1 MLALLER
8 NACEVGISHNLGE
21 DRVQEDR
28 QELVGIERHWS
39 IASNRTLLGRGGL
52 FVERFLEKE
61 KKGQVRRVGRS
72 RKRESGL
79 QVPGSLLGRDGSVS
93 GAGRVGC
100 LLTTGKLRCFHW

>member
-8 NACEVGISHNLGE
+8 NAREVGLSDNLGE

-28 QELVGIERHWS
+28 QELVGIERHRS
-39 IASNRTLLGRGGL
+39 ISSDRLYRVRAACSWRD
-52 FVERFLEKE
+52 FLRKN
-61 KKGQVRRVGRS
+61 KTRQVWRVGRS

-79 QVPGSLLGRDGSVS
+79 QVPGSLLGRGRAVS

-100 LLTTGKLRCFHW
+100 LLTTDKLRCFHW

>member
-8 NACEVGISHNLGE
+8 NAREVGLSKNLDE
-21 DRVQEDR
+21 DRVREGR

-39 IASNRTLLGRGGL
+39 ISSDRLYWVGAACSWRDFSRENKT
-52 FVERFLEKE
+52 
-61 KKGQVRRVGRS
+61 GQVWLVGRS

-79 QVPGSLLGRDGSVS
+79 QVPGSLLGLGGAVS

-100 LLTTGKLRCFHW
+100 LLTTDKLRCFHW